1 MRYPVV
7 WGAVAFGA
15 GLWLTQE
22 GYFPGYAFALL
33 LFLVAITTGLAL
45 RRLLM
50 FGHIALVLMFLDC
63 GLLYAQ
69 LRPSATRGDS
79 LFFHAVHNA
88 TETLTL
94 EGAVF
99 QSPLISPGSTYQ
111 RVHLRV
117 DSVIIN
123 NVPVSLKGKT
133 ALRWSDPGGPLYS
146 GERIRVTGR
155 LTPLLGPVNFGI
167 GGIEDFLRTQGIH
180 TAMNIRGDEAITKI
194 NSAYHLP
201 QYWAS
206 RLRYYQA
213 DIFSKTLPDHV
224 QPFIR
229 TVWLGD
235 RGDIPQE
242 QYEAF
247 LRTGT
252 AHILAVSGIHV
263 GIVFISSRIVLAM
276 FIRSQKK
283 QTILVTLAVF
293 LFALIAGARISS
305 LRAAWMISLYL
316 AAELFNRE
324 PHAPTTL
331 SLAGTGFLLYNPA
344 LLYDT
349 AFLLSFSSV
358 ASLILFGERIRSS
371 LPETWPNSI
380 RGALATVLGVQ
391 VLPLPFAAQF
401 FHVLPVMGPV
411 ANLIVVPILTFI
423 LWLCP
428 LIVLAGSIYL
438 PLGMLFG
445 HALLPL
451 VWIIEATTQ
460 LIGKLPGAYR
470 LISAPTTIAAISYW
484 AASACLY
491 RVLSRDDKM

>member
-7 WGAVAFGA
+7 WGAVAFGK

-22 GYFPGYAFALL
+22 GYFPGYALALL
-33 LFLVAITTGLAL
+33 LFLVAITGSLAL

-50 FGHIALVLMFLDC
+50 FGHIALILMFLGC

-69 LRPSATRGDS
+69 LRPGATQGDP

-88 TETLTL
+88 TATYTL
-94 EGAVF
+94 EGTVF
-99 QSPLISPGSTYQ
+99 QSPLILPGSTYQ

-117 DSVIIN
+117 DTVIIN
-123 NVPVSLKGKT
+123 NVPVTLRGKT
-133 ALRWSDPGGPLYS
+133 ALRWSDPAGPLYS

-155 LTPLLGPVNFGI
+155 LMPLLGPVNFGI

-180 TAMNIRGDEAITKI
+180 TAMNIRGDEVTRI
-194 NSAYHLP
+194 NNAFYSPH
-201 QYWAS
+201 YWAS
-206 RLRYYQA
+206 RLRYFQA
-213 DIFSKTLPDHV
+213 DIFSKTLPGHV

-242 QYEAF
+242 QYETF
-247 LRTGT
+247 LKTGT

-263 GIVFISSRIVLAM
+263 GIVYISVRIVLAM

-283 QTILVTLAVF
+283 QAVLVALAVI

-305 LRAAWMISLYL
+305 LRAAWMICLYL
-316 AAELFNRE
+316 TAELFNRE

-331 SLAGTGFLLYNPA
+331 SLAGTGFLMYNPA

-358 ASLILFGERIRSS
+358 ASLILFGERFLNY
-371 LPETWPNSI
+371 LPETWPNSL
-380 RGALATVLGVQ
+380 RSALATVLGVQ
-391 VLPLPFAAQF
+391 VLPLPFAAHF
-401 FHVLPVMGPV
+401 FYVLPVMGPV
-411 ANLIVVPILTFI
+411 ANLIVVPLLTCI

-428 LIVLAGSIYL
+428 LIVVSGSIYI

-445 HALLPL
+445 HAILPL
-451 VWIIEATTQ
+451 VWVMETTTQ
-460 LIGKLPGAYR
+460 LIGMLPGAYR
-470 LISAPTTIAAISYW
+470 FIPGPTALGAITYW

-491 RVLSRDDKM
+491 KVLYRGEKI